1 MKNLLRWMIKFI
13 HFKYPL
19 ILIPV
24 LMVSGPFLPDL
35 VISIVS
41 IFFLYKCFKN
51 NEIINLTEIYF
62 IFFLFFWIFILFNSL
77 LYANLVSIKSSLF
90 YIRFG
95 VFILV
100 LKYFCENDFNFLKN
114 FKNVIFITLILILID
129 STIQYFYGQNILGF
143 QKGSRI
149 SSFFGEE
156 KVLGSFVIRFTT
168 IYLGLY
174 FYVFG
179 KVKLNFHSMLILI
192 ICLYLILLSNE
203 RSALGLYILYIFLI
217 SFVFFNKIRNILIF
231 LTLIF
236 SILSI
241 SVGFSENL
249 KLRYFTQFLSQIKV
263 EKTDENKK
271 IYLFTKAHDAY
282 FFTSINMFKEKP
294 LIGHGTKSFRFECE
308 NYKSTDHKNDS
319 CNTHPHNYYVQ
330 MLAENGLIG
339 FFSLSFVFIYFIYN
353 LYKNILKNN
362 NKILSLILISN
373 IVSLW
378 PIIPHGNF
386 FNNWISIFIFLNFS
400 LYVYFK
406 KNINLNE

>member
-1 MKNLLRWMIKFI
+1 MIKFI

-19 ILIPV
+19 IFIPV

-35 VISIVS
+35 LISIVS
-41 IFFLYKCFKN
+41 IFYVQRCFKN
-51 NEIINLTEIYF
+51 NEISDLKEVYF
-62 IFFLFFWIFILFNSL
+62 LIFLFFWIFIIFNSL
-77 LYANLVSIKSSLF
+77 LSSNFVSIKSSLF

-95 VFILV
+95 VLILV

-114 FKNVIFITLILILID
+114 FKNVILITLITLLID

-179 KVKLNFHSMLILI
+179 KVKFNFHSMLILI
-192 ICLYLILLSNE
+192 ISLYLILLSNE
-203 RSALGLYILYIFLI
+203 RSALGLYLLYMFLI

-236 SILSI
+236 GIVSI
-241 SVGFSENL
+241 SIGFSEKL
-249 KLRYFTQFLSQIKV
+249 KVRYFDTFLSQMKV
-263 EKTDENKK
+263 ENVDENKK

-282 FFTSINMFKEKP
+282 FFTAINMFKEKP

-339 FFSLSFVFIYFIYN
+339 FFTLSFIFIYLIYD
-353 LYKNILKNN
+353 LYKNIFKNK

-400 LYVYFK
+400 FYVYFK
-406 KNINLNE
+406 KKYKS

>member
-1 MKNLLRWMIKFI
+1 MIKFI

-51 NEIINLTEIYF
+51 NEISNLKEIYF
-62 IFFLFFWIFILFNSL
+62 LFFLFFWIFILFNSL

-156 KVLGSFVIRFTT
+156 KVMGSFVIRFTT

-179 KVKLNFHSMLILI
+179 KVKFNFHSMLILI

-203 RSALGLYILYIFLI
+203 RSALGLYLLYIFLI

-231 LTLIF
+231 LTVIF

-241 SVGFSENL
+241 SIGFSENL
-249 KLRYFTQFLSQIKV
+249 KNRYFTQFLSQIKV
-263 EKTDENKK
+263 EKSDQNKK

-308 NYKSTDHKNDS
+308 NYKSTDHINDS

-339 FFSLSFVFIYFIYN
+339 FFTLSFVFIYFIYN
-353 LYKNILKNN
+353 LYKNIFKNN

-400 LYVYFK
+400 LYIFFK
-406 KNINLNE
+406 KKI